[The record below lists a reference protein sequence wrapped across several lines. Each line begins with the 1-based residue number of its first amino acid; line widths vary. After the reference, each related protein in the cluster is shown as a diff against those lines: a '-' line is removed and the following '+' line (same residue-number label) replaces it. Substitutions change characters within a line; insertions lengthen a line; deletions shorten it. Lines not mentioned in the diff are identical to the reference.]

1 MTQHINLRTMD
12 SDRGD
17 LNRRDFLT
25 AAAGLTLALTVA
37 PDPLALVE
45 EAIADA
51 PMSPNV
57 WVTIA
62 TDGTITIVSPAAEMG
77 QGTFTTLPAVL
88 ADELDADWAKVKPIF
103 PPEWTE
109 KKYGNP
115 GYDNYA
121 FQTSASFAVRGYFKA
136 MRMAGAQA
144 RRVLID
150 AVAAKWGVPAAE
162 LATEPS
168 TVVHK
173 ASGRRISYG
182 EIAAFAKAPAELPKI
197 EDKDLKKPAEF
208 RYIGKDLPRVEVPL
222 KVTGAAKYGID
233 AQVPGMVY
241 AAVLQSPY
249 PGGGPQAVD
258 ETRARQIKGVT
269 DIVKLPEGVGVIGT
283 SVEATQRAKTLL
295 KVTWS
300 DAPGAQHDSEQALEE
315 FAAIGRDKSREGVP
329 FEAVGDAKAA
339 MRSAVKVYRG
349 EYRTRYLYHAQME
362 PMNAT
367 AAVSADG
374 KSVEIWTGTQGPTS
388 LHQQVARALGIDRA
402 NITLHQHF
410 LGGGYG
416 RRSQQEAVLDAVRLA
431 KAVGK
436 PVKLIWTREDDIAGG
451 KFRPMTAHHIEAGF
465 DAAGKLV
472 AWHHRVVAESVAA
485 YTSIANGTPP
495 APIDRVVMKGSPIP
509 QYPIPNKLAEHV
521 IEKRGAGARLAAF
534 RGVGNAYNAF
544 AAESLLDEIAK
555 DRGLDP
561 IAFRLTISEGQPR
574 MQTLLRAVAE
584 MSDWKRPRDG
594 RGLGVGTMVK
604 DDTLAAGVAE
614 VSVDRSTGKIKVHN
628 FWAAIDPGL
637 AVQPKNVA
645 AQTEGSII
653 YALGHVLREKITI
666 KDGRVLQSN
675 YTDYE
680 VTRMSDVPNIE
691 VRVVST
697 DNPPTGAGED
707 GVPVVGPAVANA
719 IAALT
724 GVRLRELPFAPERVR
739 GALGA

>member
-1 MTQHINLRTMD
+1 MTKHMNPRTA
-12 SDRGD
+12 D
-17 LNRRDFLT
+17 LSRRELLG

-37 PDPLALVE
+37 PDPLAFVG
-45 EAIADA
+45 EAVAEA
-51 PMSPNV
+51 PLSPNV

-62 TDGTITIVSPAAEMG
+62 TDGTITVVSPAAEMG

-88 ADELDADWAKVKPIF
+88 ADELDADWAKVRPVF
-103 PPEWTE
+103 PPEWIE
-109 KKYGNP
+109 RKYGNP
-115 GYDNYA
+115 EGNYT
-121 FQTSASFAVRGYFKA
+121 FQTSASFATRGYFKA
-136 MRMAGAQA
+136 MRIAGAQA
-144 RRVLID
+144 RRVLIE
-150 AVAAKWGVPAAE
+150 AVAAKWGVPASE
-162 LATEPS
+162 LSTEPS
-168 TVVHK
+168 VVVHK
-173 ASGRRISYG
+173 GSNRRISYG
-182 EIAAFAKAPAELPKI
+182 EIAGFAKAPAELPKI
-197 EDKDLKKPAEF
+197 EDKDLKKAADF

-249 PGGGPQAVD
+249 PGGGPQTVD
-258 ETRARQIKGVT
+258 DARARQVPGVT
-269 DIVKLPEGVGVIGT
+269 DIVKLPEGVGVVGT
-283 SVEATQRAKTLL
+283 SVEATQAAKNLL

-300 DAPGAQHDSEQALEE
+300 DEPAAHHDSERALEE
-315 FAAIGRDKSREGVP
+315 FAAIGRDKSRAGVSYEP
-329 FEAVGDAKAA
+329 VGDAKAA
-339 MRSAVKVYRG
+339 MSRAAKVYRG

-367 AAVSADG
+367 AAVSSDG
-374 KSVEIWTGTQGPTS
+374 KSVDIWTGTQGPTN
-388 LHQQVARALGIDRA
+388 LHGQVARLLGIDRTS
-402 NITLHQHF
+402 ITLHQHF

-416 RRSQQEAVLDAVRLA
+416 RRSQQEVVVDAVRLS

-436 PVKLIWTREDDIAGG
+436 PVKLIWTREDDVTGG

-465 DAAGKLV
+465 DADGKLI

-485 YTSIANGTPP
+485 YTSIATGAPP
-495 APIDRVVMKGSPIP
+495 PPQDRVVMKGSPIP

-521 IEKRGAGARLAAF
+521 IETRGARLAAF
-534 RGVGNAYNAF
+534 RGVGNAHNAF

-561 IAFRLTISEGQPR
+561 IAFRLTIAEGAPR

-584 MSDWKRPRDG
+584 MSDWKRRRDG

-614 VSVDRSTGKIKVHN
+614 VSVDRATGKIKVHN

-637 AVQPKNVA
+637 AVQPRNVA
-645 AQTEGSII
+645 AQTEGSIV

-666 KDGRVLQSN
+666 RNGRVVESN
-675 YTDYE
+675 YSDYE

-707 GVPVVGPAVANA
+707 GVPIVACAVGNA
-719 IAALT
+719 IAQLT

>member
-1 MTQHINLRTMD
+1 MTKHIDARTT
-12 SDRGD
+12 D
-17 LNRRDFLT
+17 LSRRDLLG
-25 AAAGLTLALTVA
+25 AAAGLTLALTAA
-37 PDPLALVE
+37 PDPLAFIDEGLSG
-45 EAIADA
+45 AALADA
-51 PMSPNV
+51 PLSPNV
-57 WVTIA
+57 WLTIA

-77 QGTFTTLPAVL
+77 QGTFTTLPAII
-88 ADELDADWAKVKPIF
+88 ADELDADWSKVKPVF
-103 PPEWTE
+103 PPEWNE
-109 KKYGNP
+109 KKFGNP
-115 GYDNYA
+115 EGNYT
-121 FQTSASFAVRGYFKA
+121 FQTSASFATRGYFKA
-136 MRMAGAQA
+136 MRLAGAQA

-150 AVAAKWGVPAAE
+150 AVAAKWAVPAAE
-162 LATEPS
+162 LSTEPS
-168 TVVHK
+168 IVVHK
-173 ASGRRISYG
+173 ASNRRISYG
-182 EIAAFAKAPAELPKI
+182 EIAGFAKAPAELPKI
-197 EDKDLKKPAEF
+197 EDKDLKTPANF

-249 PGGGPQAVD
+249 PGGTPETVD
-258 ETRARQIKGVT
+258 ETRARQVTGIT

-283 SVEATQRAKTLL
+283 SVEATQAAKNLL

-300 DAPGAQHDSEQALEE
+300 DAPGAHHDSERALEE

-329 FEAVGDAKAA
+329 YEPVGDAKAA

-367 AAVSADG
+367 ASVSPDG
-374 KSVEIWTGTQGPTS
+374 RSVEIWTGTQGPTS
-388 LHQQVARALGIDRA
+388 LYNQVARLLQTDRA

-416 RRSQQEAVLDAVRLA
+416 RRSQQEVVIDAVRLA

-436 PVKLIWTREDDIAGG
+436 PVKLIWTREDDVTGG

-465 DAAGKLV
+465 DAGGKLV

-495 APIDRVVMKGSPIP
+495 PQIDRVVMKGSPIP

-521 IEKRGAGARLAAF
+521 IEARGARLAAF
-534 RGVGNAYNAF
+534 RGVGNAHNAF
-544 AAESLLDEIAK
+544 AVESFLDEIAK

-561 IAFRLTISEGQPR
+561 IAFRLIIAEGQPR

-584 MSDWKRPRDG
+584 MSDWKRRRDG

-614 VSVDRSTGKIKVHN
+614 VSVDRATGKVKVHN
-628 FWAAIDPGL
+628 FWAAIDAGL
-637 AVQPKNVA
+637 AVQPRNVA
-645 AQTEGSII
+645 AQTEGSIV

-666 KDGRVLQSN
+666 RNGRVLESN
-675 YTDYE
+675 YSDYE

-691 VRVVST
+691 VKVVST

-707 GVPVVGPAVANA
+707 GVPVVACAVGNA

-724 GVRLRELPFAPERVR
+724 SVRLRELPFAPERVR